1 MPKLLNKVNL
11 PRYSSAPSTPSE
23 ADLYYNTSDDAIYVY
38 TGSDWVEVGGGGGG
52 IGDIT
57 DVVAG
62 NGLTGGSSSGS
73 ATLDV
78 GAGTGITVTANE
90 VAVDTTVIATKAYV
104 DAYAPQMNWHGAVD
118 FTTAAALPNS
128 PSYANGTADA
138 SGGYGVGA
146 TLTATTY
153 GALVID
159 GVTMTND
166 SEGSRVLIKNQVNAV
181 HNGIYNITEAGT
193 GAIYWILTRSTDSD
207 NHVAGQVSSG
217 DAVFSIYGTT
227 NDLTGF
233 VLISEG
239 SAGGVHQLGTD
250 DLDWYQYTGVNAGS
264 GITVTGTTVA
274 VDTGTGLTIDGT
286 GVAVQFSSLTNS
298 ASETVAATPLAVS
311 TTYTL
316 ADAANSLALGAIQ
329 AAIVG
334 AKGDIIAAS
343 ANDTPAIRSVGSNGQ
358 LLVADS
364 TEATGLNWLT
374 PPYPNAA
381 SAVLTGTVTIDNN
394 TGSPQGL
401 GGLSSETRIQAV
413 SADGQNSAIVL
424 DGHGTSKHGKLIS
437 RVSRGT
443 AASPTATQS
452 GDIMAEVAAF
462 GYGATGYGSS
472 PSATIRVSATENMT
486 DSALGG
492 KMEVLLVPNGSTSPA
507 TAATITSTTLDL
519 PTGSDYKINSTSVL
533 SASTLG
539 SGVTASSLTSV
550 GTIATGVWQG
560 TAVGIAYGGTGQT
573 TAANAA
579 NALLPSQTGLAGRVL
594 ATDGAGTLSWY
605 DIDIS
610 NETIDGGSA

>member
-23 ADLYYNTSDDAIYVY
+23 ADLYYNTSDDKIYVY
-38 TGSDWVEVGGGGGG
+38 TGAAWVEVGGGAGS
-52 IGDIT
+52 GDIT

-62 NGLTGGSSSGS
+62 NGLTGGASSG
-73 ATLDV
+73 AAYLDI
-78 GAGTGITVTANE
+78 GAGTGITVTSDA

-104 DAYAPQMNWHGAVD
+104 DAYAPQMNWHGAVT

-128 PSYANGTADA
+128 PAYAAGTADA

-166 SEGSRVLIKNQVNAV
+166 NEGSRVLVKNQVNAA
-181 HNGIYNITEAGT
+181 HNGIYEITEAGT
-193 GAIYWILTRSTDSD
+193 GAIYWVLTRSTDSD

-217 DAVFSIYGTT
+217 DAVFSLSGAT
-227 NDLTGF
+227 NDLSGF
-233 VLISEG
+233 VLVSEG
-239 SAGGVHQLGTD
+239 GAEGVHQIGTD
-250 DLDWYQYTGVNAGS
+250 DLDWYQYTGVNAGD
-264 GITVTGTTVA
+264 GIIVTGTTVA

-286 GVAVQFSSLTNS
+286 GVAVQLSSLTNS

-329 AAIVG
+329 ASVVG

-394 TGSPQGL
+394 IGSPQGL

-452 GDIMAEVAAF
+452 GDIMAEVAAL

-472 PSATIRVSATENMT
+472 PSATIRFSATENMT

>member
-38 TGSDWVEVGGGGGG
+38 TGSDWVEVGGGGG

-57 DVVAG
+57 EVVAG

-329 AAIVG
+329 ASVVG

-394 TGSPQGL
+394 TGSPQSL

-452 GDIMAEVAAF
+452 GDTMAEVAAF

>member
-1 MPKLLNKVNL
+1 
-11 PRYSSAPSTPSE
+11 
-23 ADLYYNTSDDAIYVY
+23 
-38 TGSDWVEVGGGGGG
+38 
-52 IGDIT
+52 
-57 DVVAG
+57 
-62 NGLTGGSSSGS
+62 
-73 ATLDV
+73 
-78 GAGTGITVTANE
+78 
-90 VAVDTTVIATKAYV
+90 
-104 DAYAPQMNWHGAVD
+104 MNWHGAVD

-128 PSYANGTADA
+128 PAYANGTADA

-166 SEGSRVLIKNQVNAV
+166 NEGSRVLIKDQVNAV

-193 GAIYWILTRSTDSD
+193 GAIYWILTRSADSD
-207 NHVAGQVSSG
+207 NHVAGEVSSG
-217 DAVFSIYGTT
+217 DAVFSINGTT
-227 NDLTGF
+227 NDLAGF

-264 GITVTGTTVA
+264 GITVTGTTVS

-298 ASETVAATPLAVS
+298 SSETVAATPLAVS

-394 TGSPQGL
+394 TGSPQSL

-452 GDIMAEVAAF
+452 GDTMAEVAAF

>member
-1 MPKLLNKVNL
+1 MPKLLNKINL
-11 PRYSSAPSTPSE
+11 PQYAAAPGSP
-23 ADLYYNTSDDAIYVY
+23 AQGDMYYNTADDTVYVY
-38 TGSDWVEVGGGGGG
+38 DGTQWLDLTAGGGGV
-52 IGDIT
+52 GDIT

-118 FTTAAALPNS
+118 LTTAAALPNS
-128 PSYANGTADA
+128 PTYANGTADA

-166 SEGSRVLIKNQVNAV
+166 NEGSRVLIKDQVNAV

-207 NHVAGQVSSG
+207 NHVAGEVSSG
-217 DAVFSIYGTT
+217 DAVFSINGTT

-329 AAIVG
+329 ASVVG

>member
-23 ADLYYNTSDDAIYVY
+23 ADLYYNTSDDKIYVH
-38 TGSDWVEVGGGGGG
+38 TGAAWVEVGGGGGS
-52 IGDIT
+52 GDIT
-57 DVVAG
+57 AVISG
-62 NGLTGGSSSGS
+62 NGLIGGADSGS
-73 ATLDV
+73 VTLDV
-78 GAGTGITVTANE
+78 GAGTGISVTANE

-128 PSYANGTADA
+128 PTYANGTADA

-166 SEGSRVLIKNQVNAV
+166 NEGSRVLVKDQVNAV
-181 HNGIYNITEAGT
+181 RNGIYNITEAGT
-193 GAIYWILTRSTDSD
+193 GAIYWILTRSADSD

-217 DAVFSIYGTT
+217 DAVFSINGAT

-239 SAGGVHQLGTD
+239 GVGGVHQIGTD

-274 VDTGTGLTIDGT
+274 VDTGTGLTVDGT
-286 GVAVQFSSLTNS
+286 GVAVQLSSATNS
-298 ASETVAATPLAVS
+298 SSETTAATPLAVK
-311 TTYTL
+311 TTYDI
-316 ADAANSLALGAIQ
+316 AYAANGLAVTAVQPTL
-329 AAIVG
+329 VN
-334 AKGDIIAAS
+334 AKGDILAGT
-343 ANDTPAIRSVGSNGQ
+343 ANDTLSARSVGSNGQ

-364 TEATGLNWLT
+364 AEATGLNWLT

-381 SAVLTGTVTIDNN
+381 NAVLTGTVTIDNN
-394 TGSPQGL
+394 TGSPQSL

-413 SADGQNSAIVL
+413 SADGQNSTIVL
-424 DGHGTSKHGKLIS
+424 DAHGTSKHGKIAS
-437 RVSRGT
+437 RASRGT
-443 AASPTATQS
+443 AATPTATQS
-452 GDIMAEVAAF
+452 GDALAEITAT

-472 PSATIRVSATENMT
+472 ATATIRVSATENMT

-492 KMEVLLVPNGSTSPA
+492 KVDVLLVPNGSTSPA

-519 PTGSDYKINSTSVL
+519 PTGSDYKINNTSVL
-533 SASTLG
+533 SSSTLG

-573 TAANAA
+573 TASAA
-579 NALLPSQTGLAGRVL
+579 ATALLPSQTGMSGRVL
-594 ATDGAGTLSWY
+594 ATDGSGNLSWY
-605 DIDIS
+605 AIDIS
-610 NETIDGGSA
+610 NATIDGGSA

>member
-1 MPKLLNKVNL
+1 MPKLLSKVNL

-23 ADLYYNTSDDAIYVY
+23 ADLYYNTSDDKIYVY
-38 TGSDWVEVGGGGGG
+38 TGSAWVEVGGGGGS
-52 IGDIT
+52 GDIT

-62 NGLTGGSSSGS
+62 NGLTGGASSG
-73 ATLDV
+73 AAYLDV
-78 GAGTGITVTANE
+78 GAGTGISVTANE

-128 PSYANGTADA
+128 PSYAAGTADA

-166 SEGSRVLIKNQVNAV
+166 NEGSRVLIKDQVNAA

-193 GAIYWILTRSTDSD
+193 EAIYWILTRSADSD
-207 NHVAGQVSSG
+207 NHVAGEVSSG
-217 DAVFSIYGTT
+217 DAVFCINGTT
-227 NDLTGF
+227 NDLSGF

-239 SAGGVHQLGTD
+239 GAGGVHQIGTD
-250 DLDWYQYTGVNAGS
+250 DLDWYQYTGINAGS
-264 GITVTGTTVA
+264 GITVTGTTVS
-274 VDTGTGLTIDGT
+274 VDTGTGLTVDGT
-286 GVAVQFSSLTNS
+286 GVAVQFSSATDS
-298 ASETVAATPLAVS
+298 SSETTAATPLAVK
-311 TTYTL
+311 TTYDI
-316 ADAANSLALGAIQ
+316 AYAANGLATTAVQPTL
-329 AAIVG
+329 VN
-334 AKGDIIAAS
+334 AKGDILAGT
-343 ANDTPAIRSVGSNGQ
+343 ANDTLSARSVGSNGQ

-364 TEATGLNWLT
+364 AEATGLNWLT

-381 SAVLTGTVTIDNN
+381 NAALTGTVTIDNN
-394 TGSPQGL
+394 TGSPQSL
-401 GGLSSETRIQAV
+401 GGLTSETRIQAV
-413 SADGQNSAIVL
+413 SADGQDTTIVL
-424 DGHGTSKHGKLIS
+424 DAHGTSIHGKLVS

-452 GDIMAEVAAF
+452 GDVMAEVAAF
-462 GYGATGYGSS
+462 GYGATGYGSH

-533 SASTLG
+533 SSNTLG

>member
-1 MPKLLNKVNL
+1 
-11 PRYSSAPSTPSE
+11 
-23 ADLYYNTSDDAIYVY
+23 
-38 TGSDWVEVGGGGGG
+38 
-52 IGDIT
+52 
-57 DVVAG
+57 
-62 NGLTGGSSSGS
+62 
-73 ATLDV
+73 
-78 GAGTGITVTANE
+78 
-90 VAVDTTVIATKAYV
+90 
-104 DAYAPQMNWHGAVD
+104 
-118 FTTAAALPNS
+118 
-128 PSYANGTADA
+128 
-138 SGGYGVGA
+138 
-146 TLTATTY
+146 
-153 GALVID
+153 
-159 GVTMTND
+159 
-166 SEGSRVLIKNQVNAV
+166 
-181 HNGIYNITEAGT
+181 
-193 GAIYWILTRSTDSD
+193 
-207 NHVAGQVSSG
+207 
-217 DAVFSIYGTT
+217 
-227 NDLTGF
+227 
-233 VLISEG
+233 
-239 SAGGVHQLGTD
+239 
-250 DLDWYQYTGVNAGS
+250 
-264 GITVTGTTVA
+264 
-274 VDTGTGLTIDGT
+274 
-286 GVAVQFSSLTNS
+286 
-298 ASETVAATPLAVS
+298 VAATPLAVS

-329 AAIVG
+329 ASVVG

-394 TGSPQGL
+394 TGSPQSL

-452 GDIMAEVAAF
+452 GDTMAEVAAF

>member
-1 MPKLLNKVNL
+1 
-11 PRYSSAPSTPSE
+11 
-23 ADLYYNTSDDAIYVY
+23 
-38 TGSDWVEVGGGGGG
+38 
-52 IGDIT
+52 
-57 DVVAG
+57 
-62 NGLTGGSSSGS
+62 
-73 ATLDV
+73 
-78 GAGTGITVTANE
+78 
-90 VAVDTTVIATKAYV
+90 
-104 DAYAPQMNWHGAVD
+104 
-118 FTTAAALPNS
+118 
-128 PSYANGTADA
+128 
-138 SGGYGVGA
+138 
-146 TLTATTY
+146 
-153 GALVID
+153 
-159 GVTMTND
+159 
-166 SEGSRVLIKNQVNAV
+166 VNAV

-329 AAIVG
+329 ASVVG

-394 TGSPQGL
+394 TGSPQSL

-452 GDIMAEVAAF
+452 GDTMAEVAAF

>member
-38 TGSDWVEVGGGGGG
+38 TGSDWVEVGGGGG

-57 DVVAG
+57 EVVAG

-166 SEGSRVLIKNQVNAV
+166 NEGSRVLIKDQVNAV

-193 GAIYWILTRSTDSD
+193 GAIYWILTRSADSD
-207 NHVAGQVSSG
+207 NHVAGEVSSG
-217 DAVFSIYGTT
+217 DAVFSINGTT
-227 NDLTGF
+227 NDLAGF

-264 GITVTGTTVA
+264 GITVTGTTVS

-329 AAIVG
+329 ASVVG

>member
-1 MPKLLNKVNL
+1 MGKRIYV
-11 PRYSSAPSTPSE
+11 RSAGTWVDVTTPS
-23 ADLYYNTSDDAIYVY
+23 
-38 TGSDWVEVGGGGGG
+38 GSDA
-52 IGDIT
+52 DIT
-57 DVVAG
+57 AVVAG
-62 NGLTGGSSSGS
+62 DGLTGGASSGS
-73 ATLDV
+73 ATLDI
-78 GAGTGITVTANE
+78 GSGTGITVTSNA
-90 VAVDTTVIATKAYV
+90 VAVDTTVIATRAYV
-104 DAYAPQMNWHGAVD
+104 DEYAPQMNWHGAVS
-118 FTTAAALPNS
+118 FATAAALPNS
-128 PSYANGTADA
+128 PAYAAGTADA

-146 TLTATTY
+146 TITATTY

-166 SEGSRVLIKNQVNAV
+166 NEGFRVLIKDQVNAA
-181 HNGIYNITEAGT
+181 HNGIYDITEAGT
-193 GAIYWILTRSTDSD
+193 GSIYWILTRSADSD
-207 NHVAGQVSSG
+207 NHVAGQVASG
-217 DAVFSIYGTT
+217 DAVFCRYGTI
-227 NDLTGF
+227 NDLHGF
-233 VLISEG
+233 VLISDG
-239 SAGGVHQLGTD
+239 AVDGVHELGTS
-250 DLDWYQYTGVNAGS
+250 DLDWYQYTGVNAGG
-264 GITVTGTTVA
+264 GITVTGNTVA
-274 VDTGTGLTIDGT
+274 VDPGTAISIDGN
-286 GVAVQFSSLTNS
+286 GVSVQLSSLTNS

-316 ADAANSLALGAIQ
+316 ADAANSLAVGAIQ

-364 TEATGLNWLT
+364 AEATGLNWLT

-394 TGSPQGL
+394 AGSPQSL

-462 GYGATGYGSS
+462 GYGATAYGAH

>member
-1 MPKLLNKVNL
+1 MGKRIYV
-11 PRYSSAPSTPSE
+11 RSAGTWVDVTTPS
-23 ADLYYNTSDDAIYVY
+23 
-38 TGSDWVEVGGGGGG
+38 GSDA
-52 IGDIT
+52 DIT
-57 DVVAG
+57 AVVAG
-62 NGLTGGSSSGS
+62 TGLTGGASSGS
-73 ATLDV
+73 ATL
-78 GAGTGITVTANE
+78 N
-90 VAVDTTVIATKAYV
+90 VDTSTIATRAYV
-104 DAYAPQMNWHGAVD
+104 DGYASQMNWHGAANYA
-118 FTTAAALPNS
+118 TAAVLPNS
-128 PSYANGTADA
+128 PAYAAGTADA

-153 GALVID
+153 GALVVD
-159 GVTMTND
+159 GHTFTLAEAED
-166 SEGSRVLIKNQVNAV
+166 GYRVLVKDQVNEV
-181 HNGIYNITEAGT
+181 HNGIYVVTAQG
-193 GAIYWILTRSTDSD
+193 GVAAYWILTRAADSD
-207 NHVAGQVSSG
+207 NHVAGQVASG
-217 DAVFSIYGTT
+217 DAVFVLDGTT
-227 NDLTGF
+227 NALKGF
-233 VLISEG
+233 LISSYG
-239 SAGGVHQLGTD
+239 NGQPTIVLGTD
-250 DLDWYQYTGVNAGS
+250 PIEWYQWTGIPEIIAGS
-264 GITVTGTTVA
+264 GITITGGNSIS
-274 VDTGTGLTIDGT
+274 VDTGTALTVDGN
-286 GVAVQFSSLTNS
+286 GVSVQLSSLTNS

-329 AAIVG
+329 AVIVG

-424 DGHGTSKHGKLIS
+424 DGHGISKHGKLIS

-462 GYGATGYGSS
+462 GYGATGYGAH

-486 DSALGG
+486 DLALGG

-507 TAATITSTTLDL
+507 TAATITSTTLNL

-533 SASTLG
+533 SSSTLG

>member
-38 TGSDWVEVGGGGGG
+38 TGSDWVEVGGGGG

-57 DVVAG
+57 EVVAG

-166 SEGSRVLIKNQVNAV
+166 NEGSRVLIKDQVNAV

-193 GAIYWILTRSTDSD
+193 GAIYWILTRSADSD
-207 NHVAGQVSSG
+207 NHVAGEVSSG
-217 DAVFSIYGTT
+217 DAVFSINGTT
-227 NDLTGF
+227 NDLAGF

-329 AAIVG
+329 ASVVG

-394 TGSPQGL
+394 TGSPQSL

>member
-1 MPKLLNKVNL
+1 MGKRIYV
-11 PRYSSAPSTPSE
+11 RSGGAWVDVTTPS
-23 ADLYYNTSDDAIYVY
+23 
-38 TGSDWVEVGGGGGG
+38 GSDA
-52 IGDIT
+52 DIT

-62 NGLTGGSSSGS
+62 NGLTGGASSG
-73 ATLDV
+73 AAYLDV
-78 GAGTGITVTANE
+78 GAGTGISVTANA
-90 VAVDTTVIATKAYV
+90 VAVDTSVIATKAYV

-128 PSYANGTADA
+128 PAYANGTADA

-166 SEGSRVLIKNQVNAV
+166 SEGSRVLVKNQVNAV

-217 DAVFSIYGTT
+217 DAVFSINGTT
-227 NDLTGF
+227 NDLSGF

-239 SAGGVHQLGTD
+239 GAGGVHQIGTD
-250 DLDWYQYTGVNAGS
+250 DLDWYQYTGINAGS
-264 GITVTGTTVA
+264 GITVTGTTVS
-274 VDTGTGLTIDGT
+274 VDTGTGLTVDGT
-286 GVAVQFSSLTNS
+286 GVAVQFSSATNS
-298 ASETVAATPLAVS
+298 SSETTAATPLAVK
-311 TTYTL
+311 TTYDI
-316 ADAANSLALGAIQ
+316 AYAANGLATTAVQPTL
-329 AAIVG
+329 VN
-334 AKGDIIAAS
+334 AKGDILAGT
-343 ANDTPAIRSVGSNGQ
+343 ANDTLSARSVGSNGQ

-364 TEATGLNWLT
+364 AEATGLNWLT

-381 SAVLTGTVTIDNN
+381 NAALTGTVTIDNN
-394 TGSPQGL
+394 TGSPQSL
-401 GGLSSETRIQAV
+401 GGLTSETRIQAV
-413 SADGQNSAIVL
+413 SADGQDTTIVL
-424 DGHGTSKHGKLIS
+424 DAHGTSIHGKLVS

-519 PTGSDYKINSTSVL
+519 PTGSDYKINNTSVL

-539 SGVTASSLTSV
+539 SGVTGSSLTSV
-550 GTIATGVWQG
+550 GTIGTGVWQG
-560 TAVGIAYGGTGQT
+560 TAVGISYGGTGQT
-573 TAANAA
+573 TASAAA
-579 NALLPSQTGLAGRVL
+579 NALLPSQTGMNGRVL
-594 ATDGAGTLSWY
+594 QTDGAGNLSWY
-605 DIDIS
+605 AIDIS
-610 NETIDGGSA
+610 NATIDGGSA

>member
-38 TGSDWVEVGGGGGG
+38 TGSDWVEVGGGGG

-57 DVVAG
+57 EVVAG

-329 AAIVG
+329 ASVVG